1 MNQAN
6 ELQEKFGHDNHIV
19 FEQLDSGI
27 VLAKIDNA
35 LATAIVSL
43 YGGQVIQWQ
52 PKSQVLP
59 VLWMSDLAQYL
70 PGKAIRG
77 GIPVCWPWFGAHP
90 EETKLPSHGY
100 ARISECKITSVAT
113 DLSGATVLCM
123 AWSAPDDHLGLSGI
137 PATLSIRITVGEFL
151 SVELTTTSTASET
164 ITFTEALHTYFKV
177 SDISRVQIFG
187 LNACR
192 YVDLIDNNSI
202 KTQSDSISFSEETG
216 RVYVGT
222 DADCFLVDPGLKR
235 TIRVSKSGSQ
245 STVVWNPWLDTATK
259 MDDLGPTGWKT
270 MVCIESANALQNTVT
285 LAPGAHHTIAVNY
298 SVTDELQEHP

>member
-6 ELQEKFGHDNHIV
+6 KLQEKFGHDNHIV
-19 FEQLDSGI
+19 FEQLDNGI
-27 VLAKIDNA
+27 ILAKIDNA
-35 LATAIVSL
+35 FATAIVSL

-52 PKSQVLP
+52 PKSQNLP
-59 VLWMSDLAQYL
+59 VLWVSDLAHYH

-77 GIPVCWPWFGAHP
+77 GIPICWPWFGAHP
-90 EETKLPSHGY
+90 DETEFPSHGY
-100 ARISECKITSVAT
+100 ARISECKLMSVVT

-123 AWSAPDDHLGLSGI
+123 SWSAPDDHLGLSGI
-137 PATLSIRITVGEFL
+137 PATLSIRVTVGEFL
-151 SVELTTTSTASET
+151 SIELSTINTASET

-192 YVDLIDNNSI
+192 YVDLIDHNLI

-216 RVYVGT
+216 RVYLST

-259 MDDLGPTGWKT
+259 MDDLGPSGWKT

-285 LAPGAHHTIAVNY
+285 LEPGAHHTLAVNY
-298 SVTDELQEHP
+298 SVTDKLPEHP